1 MRLHILALVG
11 GAISIGLMVEMLR
24 RRQLKEKYAFIWLIV
39 GVAMLVV
46 GVWPPIVDHLADVLG
61 VKSGALLL
69 LWVATLLLIVFS
81 VHLSW
86 EVSRLEDKTRA
97 LAEEAGLLRL
107 EVEQGQQL
115 ARGDVASNAGGSAA
129 GRSQ

>member
-1 MRLHILALVG
+1 MRLHILALTG
-11 GAISIGLMVEMLR
+11 GVISIGLMLALLR
-24 RRQLKEKYAFIWLIV
+24 RRQFKEKYAVLWLIV

-46 GVWPPIVDHLADVLG
+46 AVWPPVVDDLADLLG
-61 VKSGALLL
+61 VKSGANLL
-69 LWVATLLLIVFS
+69 LWVGTLLLIVFS

-107 EVEQGQQL
+107 EVEQQQMPRP
-115 ARGDVASNAGGSAA
+115 ADVGANPG
-129 GRSQ
+129 